1 MFNLITKCVENFT
14 DSESDTGAAI
24 AKSLTLLVSMVIS
37 QILLLVV
44 GKYLWNTCLV
54 DVVSFAKPIDTI
66 FKLFGVSLLLRLLVN

>member
-14 DSESDTGAAI
+14 DSESDTGTAI
-24 AKSLTLLVSMVIS
+24 VKSLTLLASLVIS

-54 DVVSFAKPIDTI
+54 DTVTFVKPIDNI
-66 FKLFGVSLLLRLLVN
+66 LKLFGVSLLLRLLVN